1 MYSIIL
7 TIHVLICVLVIL
19 IVLVQ
24 AGRSGG
30 FSGLMGGG
38 GGDALFTAS
47 SQQSGL
53 RKATVALAA
62 VFMATSLFLTILSS
76 RRSGRSVFS
85 NIPAGSL
92 PVGIPSGRSDAP
104 AQMPTDQSDAAE
116 ENAPA
121 QKAPAAPAS
130 KK

>member
-1 MYSIIL
+1 MYSLILIIHII
-7 TIHVLICVLVIL
+7 TCVLVVL
-19 IVLVQ
+19 IVLIQ

-38 GGDALFTAS
+38 GGDAIFSAS

-62 VFMATSLFLTILSS
+62 MFMATSLFLTILSS
-76 RRSGRSVFS
+76 RHRGHSVFQEQY
-85 NIPAGSL
+85 PSL
-92 PVGIPSGRSDAP
+92 PPV
-104 AQMPTDQSDAAE
+104 
-116 ENAPA
+116 NV
-121 QKAPAAPAS
+121 PAASVPSSGVNTDTKPLAPIPGPMEQ

>member
-1 MYSIIL
+1 MYAVIL
-7 TIHVLICVLVIL
+7 TVHVIVCVLVIL

-38 GGDALFTAS
+38 GGDALFSTS

-62 VFMATSLFLTILSS
+62 LFMATSFFLTILSS
-76 RRSGRSVFS
+76 RRSGRSVFQTMPNGNFS
-85 NIPAGSL
+85 RTVL
-92 PVGIPSGRSDAP
+92 PPVPQAP
-104 AQMPTDQSDAAE
+104 AKGAGD
-116 ENAPA
+116 
-121 QKAPAAPAS
+121 KAPAAAQPPAS
-130 KK
+130 SKPSK

>member
-1 MYSIIL
+1 MYPIIL
-7 TIHVLICVLVIL
+7 TLHVIACLMVIL
-19 IVLVQ
+19 IVLIQ

-38 GGDALFTAS
+38 GGDAIFSTS

-53 RKATVALAA
+53 RRATVVLAA

-76 RRSGRSVFS
+76 RQSGQSVFQRQF
-85 NIPAGSL
+85 PAL
-92 PVGIPSGRSDAP
+92 PP
-104 AQMPTDQSDAAE
+104 M
-116 ENAPA
+116 NAPTA
-121 QKAPAAPAS
+121 QAPMDPGSNQVPAAALPAPAAPNQ

>member
-7 TIHVLICVLVIL
+7 TIHVIVCLLVVL
-19 IVLVQ
+19 IVLIQ

-38 GGDALFTAS
+38 GDAIFSTS

-53 RKATVALAA
+53 RKATVILASM
-62 VFMATSLFLTILSS
+62 FMATSLFLTILSS
-76 RRSGRSVFS
+76 RQTGQSVFQRQFP
-85 NIPAGSL
+85 NLPAIP
-92 PVGIPSGRSDAP
+92 AP
-104 AQMPTDQSDAAE
+104 AQDAVPVT
-116 ENAPA
+116 APVEL
-121 QKAPAAPAS
+121 PAADTT

>member
-7 TIHVLICVLVIL
+7 TIHVIVCVLVVL

-38 GGDALFTAS
+38 GGDAIFSTS

-53 RKATVALAA
+53 RKATIILASI
-62 VFMATSLFLTILSS
+62 FMATSLFLTILSS
-76 RRSGRSVFS
+76 RQTGQSVFERQFPAMPP
-85 NIPAGSL
+85 IPTAE
-92 PVGIPSGRSDAP
+92 PV
-104 AQMPTDQSDAAE
+104 AE
-116 ENAPA
+116 TP
-121 QKAPAAPAS
+121 K
-130 KK
+130 